1 MTTIIRGITK
11 DRNLELNI
19 KVNTGMIVL
28 KNDKKIE
35 IVDCNN
41 FTIEEFE
48 YILKEVKNF
57 IVYKENTKILIE

>member
-28 KNDKKIE
+28 KNDNKIE